1 MERLTFN
8 MATIISMDD
17 FRKPIEEEGE
27 EIFDLGDV
35 AVSQLEQVADI
46 LNHFLEGGDIMT
58 SDLLT
63 AYVTFA
69 EVVQPI
75 VEQLGELED
84 E

>member
-1 MERLTFN
+1 
-8 MATIISMDD
+8 MATIISMED

-35 AVSQLEQVADI
+35 AVSQLEQVADM

>member
-1 MERLTFN
+1 
-8 MATIISMDD
+8 MATIISIED
-17 FRKPIEEEGE
+17 FRKPVSEEEE
-27 EIFDLGDV
+27 EIFDLDDQALG
-35 AVSQLEQVADI
+35 QLEHVADL

>member
-1 MERLTFN
+1 
-8 MATIISMDD
+8 MATIISIED
-17 FRKPIEEEGE
+17 FRKPIEEEE

-35 AVSQLEQVADI
+35 AVSQLEQVADT

>member
-1 MERLTFN
+1 
-8 MATIISMDD
+8 MATIISIDD
-17 FRKPIEEEGE
+17 FRKPVEEEE

-35 AVSQLEQVADI
+35 AISQLEQVADI

>member
-1 MERLTFN
+1 
-8 MATIISMDD
+8 MATIISMED
-17 FRKPIEEEGE
+17 FRKPTEEEE
-27 EIFDLGDV
+27 EVFDLGDV
-35 AVSQLEQVADI
+35 AVSQLEQVADM

-84 E
+84 D

>member
-1 MERLTFN
+1 
-8 MATIISMDD
+8 MDD
-17 FRKPIEEEGE
+17 FKKPVDEEE
-27 EIFDLGDV
+27 EIFDIGDV
-35 AVSQLEQVADI
+35 AISQLEQVADL

-75 VEQLGELED
+75 VEQLGD

>member
-8 MATIISMDD
+8 MATIISMED
-17 FRKPIEEEGE
+17 FRKPTEEEE
-27 EIFDLGDV
+27 EVFDLGDV

-46 LNHFLEGGDIMT
+46 LNHFLEGGYIMT